1 MESRLLEHWDYQTPV
16 DIKAMVAGAGLT
28 VSCFSGE
35 QDCVARVSGTT
46 IFIDN
51 SESEI
56 VLRYALAHAAFY
68 ALKRTNTDVFRRDF
82 LSSRCE
88 HLVMQANHFALN
100 IIMPEQAMNFFMLKK
115 KISRIEKLA
124 LTFNCSTV
132 AVKQRLRILGY
143 L

>member
-1 MESRLLEHWDYQTPV
+1 M
-16 DIKAMVAGAGLT
+16 
-28 VSCFSGE
+28 
-35 QDCVARVSGTT
+35 SGTT

-56 VLRYALAHAAFY
+56 VSRYALAHAAFY

-124 LTFNCSTV
+124 LIFNCSTV